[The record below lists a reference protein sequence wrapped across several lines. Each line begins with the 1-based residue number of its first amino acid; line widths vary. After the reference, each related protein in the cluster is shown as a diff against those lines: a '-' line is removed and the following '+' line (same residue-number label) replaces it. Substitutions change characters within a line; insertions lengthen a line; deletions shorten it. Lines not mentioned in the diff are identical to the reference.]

1 MYTKNVC
8 KKWGTFA
15 SPSVN
20 FNNFRGPRVRF
31 LPDIQKNENFE
42 ISIISNLVSGT
53 FNFFVFFFAAEELRS
68 TSCTRRIIN
77 TIAVGRMVQ
86 TPISKSSGKIS

>member
-1 MYTKNVC
+1 MFTKNVC
-8 KKWGTFA
+8 KEWGTFA

-31 LPDIQKNENFE
+31 LPDILKNENFE

-53 FNFFVFFFAAEELRS
+53 CNFFCIFLRGRRATVYVPY
-68 TSCTRRIIN
+68 TSYYRYNCC
-77 TIAVGRMVQ
+77 
-86 TPISKSSGKIS
+86 GKNGPYICEQ